1 MKIGAKKKIIIAII
15 VVGILMVAGAYFL
28 NSVLNETVSST
39 SENVGT
45 ATVEKG
51 DISLKIFGRGVLRP
65 ADQYEV
71 KSLVKGEV
79 LASDFEE
86 GDKVKKGDVLF
97 AISQEEVSGQLT
109 GAEIGVKKNENYL
122 DSLQSQVADLK
133 AVASMKGTI
142 TRLDIKKGDMVSA
155 GQVVGEVMDK
165 ERLRLTV
172 YFAKEE
178 VKGDLKDVKVRIS
191 STSEELKADVVS
203 VSKTTELTD
212 GGIIA
217 VPVKLELK
225 GNYSSL
231 VGAMATAKIG
241 EVEAVKGGILEQ
253 GETGAIVAKASG
265 QVTVLYHEKGDKVSS
280 EAVIAKL
287 DSKDLNRQIE
297 SARLDMEQ
305 AKTSLDDVKRRQKSY
320 AITAPIEGTLV
331 KKNKKAGDVVDP
343 AVDSGSG
350 GLALIYDL
358 SSMKLVLNIDELD
371 VLKIEKG
378 QKVEIEAAALPNE
391 VFEAVVEN
399 VSMQGNSESGVTT
412 YPVTVRIREIGN
424 LMPGM
429 NVTGNIYAAS
439 MKSVLSIPAV
449 CLQRGNKLYVKDSA
463 ETDAKLKSTVEPG
476 GAPIGFHEV
485 EVEIGISDG
494 ERIEIKSG
502 VKEGDIIYKPSES
515 PAEMQ
520 PDGGAV
526 IAE

>member
-1 MKIGAKKKIIIAII
+1 MKTGSKKKFVIVIIL
-15 VVGILMVAGAYFL
+15 VGILVVIGAYFL
-28 NSVLNETVSST
+28 NRLLNETVSST
-39 SENVGT
+39 SENVST
-45 ATVEKG
+45 ATVERG
-51 DISLKIFGRGVLRP
+51 DINLKIFGRGILRP
-65 ADQYEV
+65 SDQYEV

-86 GDKVKKGDVLF
+86 GDKLKKGDVLF
-97 AISQEEVSGQLT
+97 SISQEEVDGQLT
-109 GAEIGVKKNENYL
+109 GAKIGLKKNENYL
-122 DSLQSQVADLK
+122 DSLQGQVSDLK
-133 AVASMKGTI
+133 VVSSMEGTI
-142 TRLDIKKGDMVSA
+142 TRLDIKKGDMVSV

-165 ERLRLTV
+165 ESLKLTV

-178 VKGDLKDVKVRIS
+178 AKGDVKDVKIRIS
-191 STSEELKADVVS
+191 STSEELDAKVVS
-203 VSKTTELTD
+203 VSKTAELID
-212 GGIIA
+212 GGIMA

-231 VGAMATAKIG
+231 IGAMATAKIG
-241 EVEAVKGGILEQ
+241 GVEAVKGGVLEQ
-253 GETGAIVAKASG
+253 GETGSIVAKASG
-265 QVTVLYHEKGDKVSS
+265 QVTILHYEKGDHVS
-280 EAVIAKL
+280 EKAVIAKL

-297 SARLDMEQ
+297 AARLDMEQ

-331 KKNKKAGDVVDP
+331 KKNKKVGDIIDP

-391 VFEAVVEN
+391 TFEAVVEN

-412 YPVTVRIREIGN
+412 YPVTVRITKTGK

-439 MKSVLSIPAV
+439 MKNVLSIPAV
-449 CLQRGNKLYVKDSA
+449 CLQRGNKVYVKDSEGSA
-463 ETDAKLKSTVEPG
+463 AKSKAVAEPG

-502 VKEGDIIYKPSES
+502 IKEGDMIYKPLE
-515 PAEMQ
+515 ALTDEQ
-520 PDGGAV
+520 PGAAV
-526 IAE
+526 TTE